1 MHNRIVLFTAQ
12 VKPLNNTAVLFQ
24 IIGFGVFLWLGS
36 YLLVRARRLSPL
48 IVVSVV
54 GLLSQAAFFAA
65 GALTDSTGDTGL
77 LALVER
83 GSWWSTVVPLAT
95 WFHFSQLTARG
106 ERDSVPRLHELPLW
120 LVYIAAGLISLLG
133 GLTDLFVVV
142 EGGRARPGAAYPVY
156 IAYLA
161 LAVGGALVNFARS
174 LRRAAAGPQQSR
186 GLLPQLRLLVC
197 GSLGFLAG
205 ALWLAAGYSWGLRL
219 PVVPGFL
226 CVLLGLGALGYGVA
240 HFGLM
245 LEGQRIERD
254 FLYTVTSIAL
264 LNLLYL
270 GLLVPAG
277 AGTVPAL
284 LLLIALVTLTHT
296 AYDKGR
302 SLLDRLFFSQDEQDA
317 RAAAREYATSLG
329 TDPVVP
335 PELPAQL
342 PAEGLAA
349 AAGPPPEP
357 AADPLPPPD
366 AGSAPAQPDPAA
378 RKRFQDDVRRAIS
391 GIKNPPR
398 LAQSDLLTLA
408 LVERRIAQAGQD
420 DNRLNR
426 IAALRELLIDYIE
439 GLRPTDGDL
448 RAATGDAWRF
458 YNVLY
463 YPYVRGVSRKA
474 ALAEARRMAEER
486 RRHGRPAPDPQEQV
500 LAWLADIDE
509 DTFYKWQ
516 RRASD
521 TIADILWEEEAATDR

>member
-1 MHNRIVLFTAQ
+1 MND
-12 VKPLNNTAVLFQ
+12 TAVLFQ

-65 GALTDSTGDTGL
+65 GALTDSTDDPGL
-77 LALVER
+77 LALMER

-95 WFHFSQLTARG
+95 WFHFSRLIARSD
-106 ERDSVPRLHELPLW
+106 RDSVPRLHELPLW
-120 LVYIAAGLISLLG
+120 LVYIAAALISLLG

-142 EGGRARPGAAYPVY
+142 EGGQIRPGAAYPVY
-156 IAYLA
+156 IVYLA
-161 LAVGGALVNFARS
+161 LAVGGALVNFVRS
-174 LRRAAAGPQQSR
+174 LRRATTGPQQSR
-186 GLLPQLRLLVC
+186 GLLPQLWLLVC

-205 ALWLAAGYSWGLRL
+205 ALWLAAGYSWSLRL
-219 PVVPGFL
+219 PEVPGYL

-277 AGTVPAL
+277 AGAVPAL

-335 PELPAQL
+335 PELPEEEL
-342 PAEGLAA
+342 PATVQLAA
-349 AAGPPPEP
+349 VAGPPPAP
-357 AADPLPPPD
+357 VADPLPPPD
-366 AGSAPAQPDPAA
+366 PSSAPAQPDPGA
-378 RKRFQDDVRRAIS
+378 RKRFQDGVRRAIS

-408 LVERRIAQAGQD
+408 LVEQRVAQAGQE

-439 GLRPTDGDL
+439 GLRPTDGEA
-448 RAATGDAWRF
+448 RTATSDAWRF

-474 ALAEARRMAEER
+474 ALAEARRLAEER
-486 RRHGRPAPDPQEQV
+486 RRQGRPAPDPQEQV
-500 LAWLADIDE
+500 LGWLADIDE

-521 TIADILWEEEAATDR
+521 TIADILWEEEDAAGR